1 MENFLGRKLEFNEV
15 VHHINGDI
23 YDNSL
28 DNLQL
33 MSRSE
38 HIRYHN
44 LERNKFKKPKV
55 KEPKENK
62 PRKIK
67 QNTEYIISN
76 QRKFTPEQIL
86 EIKRLY
92 FECNYSVRKIG
103 KLFSID
109 KSAITKI
116 LRGLSYK
123 EIIYTG
129 EKIYNKCN
137 Y

>member
-55 KEPKENK
+55 KEPKVKEPKENK

-67 QNTEYIISN
+67 QNT
-76 QRKFTPEQIL
+76 
-86 EIKRLY
+86 
-92 FECNYSVRKIG
+92 
-103 KLFSID
+103 
-109 KSAITKI
+109 
-116 LRGLSYK
+116 
-123 EIIYTG
+123 
-129 EKIYNKCN
+129 
-137 Y
+137 